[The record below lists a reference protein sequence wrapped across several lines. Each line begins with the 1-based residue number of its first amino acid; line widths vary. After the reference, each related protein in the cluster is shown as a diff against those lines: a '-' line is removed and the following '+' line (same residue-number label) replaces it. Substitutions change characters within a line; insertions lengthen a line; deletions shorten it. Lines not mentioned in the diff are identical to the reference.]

1 MKQEDLK
8 DLSRE
13 ELEIMFCDF
22 YNSLDKEFDELRG
35 EIDNRFAVGILYST
49 YIHSSKKVLHKIQGY
64 DDV

>member
-35 EIDNRFAVGILYST
+35 DIDKKYVISSLYNIFIDS
-49 YIHSSKKVLHKIQGY
+49 SSKVLRKIIKP
-64 DDV
+64 